1 MNTKNETQIQRVI
14 QAYGD
19 LLYRTAY
26 VLLAN
31 PHDIQD
37 VLQEVFLKYMDKAPA
52 FRDEEHEKAWM
63 IRTTVNLCKDF
74 LRFNRRHAYVSLEQ
88 LDTACEI
95 PEDHEIMKEVLLL
108 PPKYKTVLLLHYIE
122 GYRLKEISQILG
134 ISESAAKKRLQRG
147 KEALK
152 QKLTE

>member
-1 MNTKNETQIQRVI
+1 MNMKNENQIQRVI
-14 QAYGD
+14 QSYGD

-37 VLQEVFLKYMDKAPA
+37 VLQEVFLKYMDKAPD
-52 FRDEEHEKAWM
+52 FCDEEHEKAWL
-63 IRTTVNLCKDF
+63 IRVTVNLCKDF

-88 LDTACEI
+88 LDAACEI
-95 PEDHEIMKEVLLL
+95 PEDHEIMKEILLL
-108 PPKYKTVLLLHYIE
+108 PPKYKAVLLLYYVE
-122 GYRLKEISQILG
+122 GYQLKEAARILG